1 MKLGFKPNLVLE
13 AVFILAAALVA
24 WALHL
29 PAYGIVAVII
39 GAYALVFVYETTLD
53 NRHQRERAEIRRSR
67 RQTNSELY
75 GWPDLNAPKPATGG
89 ELQPD
94 GDESERPS
102 VQPTLERLAAEKSEP
117 EPTGESEVEEAIA
130 APPEPRTEAER
141 TLESEIPR
149 EHEIESAPPAPLVEE
164 PAASSAEPEP
174 VSVEEPVL
182 ALEATVVVETMPE
195 PEPQVTPEP
204 EPEAAPELELEPEP
218 AIAPER
224 GSRLAVIASRAD
236 IASPASEQA
245 IGGWNV
251 WELERL
257 VASRKGKDDESDYE
271 RQLLLVYLREFASS
285 DGRLPSELDAL
296 VREAFG
302 DLVRAPSGR

>member
-1 MKLGFKPNLVLE
+1 MKLGLKPNVVLE

-53 NRHQRERAEIRRSR
+53 NRRQRERAEIRRSR

-75 GWPDLNAPKPATGG
+75 GWPDLDAPKPATGG
-89 ELQPD
+89 ELRPD

-130 APPEPRTEAER
+130 APPEVRTEAER
-141 TLESEIPR
+141 ALESEIPR

-164 PAASSAEPEP
+164 PVASSTEPEP

-182 ALEATVVVETMPE
+182 ALEATVVVEPMSE
-195 PEPQVTPEP
+195 PEPQATPEP
-204 EPEAAPELELEPEP
+204 EPEAAPELEPER

-224 GSRLAVIASRAD
+224 GSRLALIASRAD

-257 VASRKGKDDESDYE
+257 VATRKGKDDERDYE

-302 DLVRAPSGR
+302 ELVRAPSGR